1 MNKNKSGSVSVLSD
15 CVIKYFTNPK
25 HFQAEL
31 YAYQLTLPML
41 PKLLDYAE
49 PNWIKMERIWG
60 IPYLDDLINFK
71 PELLAETIANFHLA
85 TYIENKCL
93 CHIDNAPKNILF
105 CSGRYY
111 FIDFAK
117 SIFTFP
123 EVDIT
128 HLLLFW
134 AADFPYALLQRSTF
148 IFINSYLSIRQLDS
162 ARWQTSLQENIRLF
176 DNRRKIFGK
185 LSGKQPIDV
194 QTANRN
200 WLADFDA
207 IIT

>member
-1 MNKNKSGSVSVLSD
+1 MNNPKNNSITYLPD
-15 CVIKYFTNPK
+15 CVIKCFSNPK

-31 YAYQLTLPML
+31 FAYQSGLEML
-41 PKLLDYAE
+41 PQLLDYAE

-60 IPYLDDLINFK
+60 IPYLDNLMNFK
-71 PELLAETIANFHLA
+71 PALLAETIAHFHLA
-85 TYIENKCL
+85 TYHNGNCL

-105 CSGRYY
+105 CSGKYY
-111 FIDFAK
+111 FIDFAE
-117 SIFTFP
+117 SNYACP

-134 AADFPYALLQRSTF
+134 AADFPYALLQSSVLSF
-148 IFINSYLSIRQLDS
+148 IISYLSILKLDS
-162 ARWQTSLQENIRLF
+162 ARWHNSLLDNISLF
-176 DNRRKIFGK
+176 DSRRYIFSK
-185 LSGKQPIDV
+185 PPGKQPIDV

-200 WLADFDA
+200 WLADLDA

>member
-1 MNKNKSGSVSVLSD
+1 M
-15 CVIKYFTNPK
+15 
-25 HFQAEL
+25 
-31 YAYQLTLPML
+31 

-60 IPYLDDLINFK
+60 IPYLDDLNNFK

-85 TYIENKCL
+85 AYIENKCL

-105 CSGRYY
+105 CPGRYY

-117 SIFTFP
+117 SKFTFP
-123 EVDIT
+123 ETDIT

-134 AADFPYALLQRSTF
+134 AADFPYAFLQSSTLS
-148 IFINSYLSIRQLDS
+148 FINKYLSILQLDS

-176 DNRRKIFGK
+176 DKRRKIFGK
-185 LSGKQPIDV
+185 PSGKQPIAV
-194 QTANRN
+194 QKANRK
-200 WLADFDA
+200 WL
-207 IIT
+207 TELTL

>member
-1 MNKNKSGSVSVLSD
+1 MNNPKNNSITYLPD
-15 CVIKYFTNPK
+15 CVIKCFSNPK

-31 YAYQLTLPML
+31 FAYQLTLPML

-49 PNWIKMERIWG
+49 PNWIKIERIWG
-60 IPYLDDLINFK
+60 IPYLDNLMNFK
-71 PELLAETIANFHLA
+71 PALLAETIAHFHLA
-85 TYIENKCL
+85 TYHNGNCL

-105 CSGRYY
+105 CSGKYY
-111 FIDFAK
+111 FIDFAE
-117 SIFTFP
+117 SNYACP

-134 AADFPYALLQRSTF
+134 AADFPYALLQSSVLSF
-148 IFINSYLSIRQLDS
+148 IISYLSILKLDS
-162 ARWQTSLQENIRLF
+162 ARWHNSLLDNISLF
-176 DNRRKIFGK
+176 DSRRYIFSK
-185 LSGKQPIDV
+185 PPGKQPIDV

-200 WLADFDA
+200 WLADLDA

>member
-1 MNKNKSGSVSVLSD
+1 
-15 CVIKYFTNPK
+15 
-25 HFQAEL
+25 
-31 YAYQLTLPML
+31 ML
-41 PKLLDYAE
+41 PKLLDYE
-49 PNWIKMERIWG
+49 KPNWIKIERIWG
-60 IPYLDDLINFK
+60 ISYLDDLNNFK
-71 PELLAETIANFHLA
+71 PKLLAETIANFHLA
-85 TYIENKCL
+85 TYHNGNCL

-105 CSGRYY
+105 CSGKYY
-111 FIDFAK
+111 FIDFAE
-117 SIFTFP
+117 SNYACP

-134 AADFPYALLQRSTF
+134 AADFPYALLRSSTL
-148 IFINSYLSIRQLDS
+148 IFINIYLSIRQLDS